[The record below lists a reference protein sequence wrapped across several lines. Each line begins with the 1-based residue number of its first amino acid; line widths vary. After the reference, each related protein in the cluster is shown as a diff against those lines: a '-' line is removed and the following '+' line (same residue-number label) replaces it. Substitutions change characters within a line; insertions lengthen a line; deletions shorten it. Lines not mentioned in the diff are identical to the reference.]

1 MLLSRGV
8 TGCRLRGQKKAKSE
22 EELRDQRDNTVGKV
36 VALHMADLRGAPG
49 MPYGL
54 LSPQE

>member
-8 TGCRLRGQKKAKSE
+8 TGYRLRDQKKAESE
-22 EELRDQRDNTVGKV
+22 EELRDQRDDTVGKV
-36 VALHMADLRGAPG
+36 LALHVANLSRTPG